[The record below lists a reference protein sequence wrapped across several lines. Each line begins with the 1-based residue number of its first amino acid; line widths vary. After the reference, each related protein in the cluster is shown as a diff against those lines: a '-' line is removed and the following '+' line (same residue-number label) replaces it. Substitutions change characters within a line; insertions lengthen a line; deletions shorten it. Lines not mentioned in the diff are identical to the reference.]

1 MPAMNGEGPSADELL
16 RALAALKL
24 SQGRWLADLGE
35 ACAGDPAFT
44 ACFRLWQEDLTMVK
58 LQLHRVEGRLL
69 HYLPAAKEREP
80 REPHAGEVDGRA
92 AAAAWRS
99 RLEGWFSRIH
109 LPSSYRRLD
118 SALELDQ
125 DAVTSDIITDL
136 AALGE
141 CAEVT
146 MPALAWVQS
155 TRDLDRLES
164 TAFFRVVA
172 PWKRL
177 GLPALHE
184 VLRWLSE
191 TLLEQE
197 DW

>member
-1 MPAMNGEGPSADELL
+1 MTGEGATADELL
-16 RALAALKL
+16 RALAALKH
-24 SQGRWLADLGE
+24 SQSRWLADLDE

-44 ACFRLWQEDLTMVK
+44 ACFRRWQEDLAMVK

-69 HYLPAAKEREP
+69 HYLPAAREREP
-80 REPHAGEVDGRA
+80 REAHPGEVDGRA
-92 AAAAWRS
+92 AAEAWRL
-99 RLEGWFSRIH
+99 RLESWFTLIH

-118 SALELDQ
+118 SCLELDQ
-125 DAVTSDIITDL
+125 DAVTSDIISDL

-141 CAEVT
+141 CAEIT
-146 MPALAWVQS
+146 MPALAIIQS
-155 TRDLDRLES
+155 TRDLDRLEA